1 MGLGSP
7 VIIEAEFD
15 EIENGAD
22 ELDFAETTNLPWLEA
37 DEEDEGAGDIDK
49 WQLGAFV
56 GFLTILAAA
65 IVGAVWFVSNY
76 GGESELVADG
86 STIAAPDDPVKRP
99 PEEAG
104 GKEFAG
110 TGDVAPGVGQGVSPD
125 ARLADA
131 GTAPEPTFAPAMA
144 TPTASP
150 SAMPAATPSPEPTR
164 APAPPP
170 SALTG
175 VGVQVGAYST
185 RARAQQGWR
194 TLQSQSRLLAGL
206 KNRILEGKADSGTVF
221 RLQAVTPTLSEART
235 LCRNL
240 KNEGLDCAVKP

>member
-1 MGLGSP
+1 M
-7 VIIEAEFD
+7 IIEAEFD

-37 DEEDEGAGDIDK
+37 DEEDEGAGGIDK
-49 WQLGAFV
+49 RQLGVFV

-76 GGESELVADG
+76 GGEPEVVADG
-86 STIAAPDDPVKRP
+86 STIAAPENPIKRA

-125 ARLADA
+125 ARLAEA
-131 GTAPEPTFAPAMA
+131 VETAPEPTFAPAMA

-150 SAMPAATPSPEPTR
+150 SVVPAASPTPEPTR
-164 APAPPP
+164 APAPPLP
-170 SALTG
+170 SVEG

-194 TLQSQSRLLAGL
+194 TLQSQSRLLVGL
-206 KNRILEGKADSGTVF
+206 KNRILEGQADSGTVF
-221 RLQAVTPTLSEART
+221 RLQAVTSTLSEART